1 VEVFALSVTA
11 GRHLTSGS
19 VADQASRRTTRRIAD
34 GPRPV
39 DLGDPEAPGTSTK
52 SQRRML
58 GNTPEAW

>member
-39 DLGDPEAPGTSTK
+39 DLDIRALGTSTK

-58 GNTPEAW
+58 GNAPKAW